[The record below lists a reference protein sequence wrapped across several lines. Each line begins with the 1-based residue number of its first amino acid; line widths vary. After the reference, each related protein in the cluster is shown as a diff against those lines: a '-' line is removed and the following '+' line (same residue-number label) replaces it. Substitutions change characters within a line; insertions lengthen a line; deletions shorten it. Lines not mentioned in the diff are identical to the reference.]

1 MSKVKCR
8 HCKEKIDKE
17 SAFSPREKL
26 YFCDQECYRKWRK
39 TDDGQLDALLDYV
52 WHLYSPNKQT
62 SSTYVMIKKQA
73 EHYHNVEGF
82 KYQGMF
88 LAIRYY
94 VEILERLWCDDYGLG
109 QVFPTYYI
117 ALQNMYEEQ
126 RALKSKLNNMEDTKE
141 RIVQGKQYV
150 TRRRELSLD

>member
-1 MSKVKCR
+1 MAKVKCR
-8 HCKEKIDKE
+8 YCGKNISKDD
-17 SAFSPREKL
+17 AYSPKGRL
-26 YFCDQECYRKWRK
+26 YFCDEECYKQWCK
-39 TDDGQLDALLDYV
+39 SDDGQLDELLDYV
-52 WHLYSPNKQT
+52 WHLYSPSKQT

-88 LAIRYY
+88 LAVRYY

-109 QVFPTYYI
+109 QVLPTYYI

-126 RALKSKLNNMEDTKE
+126 RALKSKLKDVEETKE
-141 RIVQGKQYV
+141 RVVRGKQYV

>member
-8 HCKEKIDKE
+8 YCGEKINKDD
-17 SAFSPREKL
+17 AFSPREKL
-26 YFCDQECYRKWRK
+26 YFCNQECYQIWRK
-39 TDDGQLDALLDYV
+39 TDDGELDALLDYV
-52 WHLYSPNKQT
+52 WNLYSPSKQT
-62 SSTYVMIKKQA
+62 SSTYLMIKKQA

-88 LAIRYY
+88 LAVRYY

-117 ALQNMYEEQ
+117 ALQHMYEEQ
-126 RALKSKLNNMEDTKE
+126 RALKNKLIKNKQDDEMKVMHGKHHVLKRKE
-141 RIVQGKQYV
+141 
-150 TRRRELSLD
+150 LL